1 VHRIGCRS
9 GSPPAKRFRSCD
21 KPWPRDGSVW
31 PRARLPGVRC
41 FPQESRLRK
50 ASTSHVTSSR
60 RRLLDRGR
68 GRLFCGL
75 DGAIARVNEGEG
87 GAELRLR
94 LLPRFADVLCAAE
107 APAMIAV
114 DIPIGLPAPAGRGGL
129 AAENMRG
136 RFRAS
141 GSPSPSPFLSRPRP
155 SSLCSVAHRI
165 RIARNSLREG
175 TRKRTGNFLE
185 ANSEAPRDLNDNSW
199 SEVGQR
205 SGRKLI

>member
-1 VHRIGCRS
+1 MHRIGCRS

-21 KPWPRDGSVW
+21 TSWPRDGSGR
-31 PRARLPGVRC
+31 PRARLRGVRC

-75 DGAIARVNEGEG
+75 DGAIAGVNEGEG
-87 GAELRLR
+87 GAELRRR

-114 DIPIGLPAPAGRGGL
+114 DIPIGLPAPAGRGGP
-129 AAENMRG
+129 AAENMVRPLLGERQSSSFSVPFATATQLTVLSCASNSDCAEFATRG
-136 RFRAS
+136 NTKENREFS
-141 GSPSPSPFLSRPRP
+141 GG
-155 SSLCSVAHRI
+155 
-165 RIARNSLREG
+165 E
-175 TRKRTGNFLE
+175 
-185 ANSEAPRDLNDNSW
+185 
-199 SEVGQR
+199 QR
-205 SGRKLI
+205 STSGLER

>member
-1 VHRIGCRS
+1 MHRIGCRS

-114 DIPIGLPAPAGRGGL
+114 DIPIGLPAPAGRGGP
-129 AAENMRG
+129 AAENMVRPLLGERQSFAFSVPFATATQLTVLSCASNSDCAEFATRG
-136 RFRAS
+136 NTKENREFS
-141 GSPSPSPFLSRPRP
+141 GG
-155 SSLCSVAHRI
+155 
-165 RIARNSLREG
+165 E
-175 TRKRTGNFLE
+175 
-185 ANSEAPRDLNDNSW
+185 
-199 SEVGQR
+199 QR
-205 SGRKLI
+205 STSGLER

>member
-41 FPQESRLRK
+41 LTQESRLRK

-114 DIPIGLPAPAGRGGL
+114 DIPIGLPAPAGRCGP
-129 AAENMRG
+129 AAENMVRPLLGERQSFAFSVPFATATQLTVLSCASNSDCAEFATRG
-136 RFRAS
+136 NTKENREFS
-141 GSPSPSPFLSRPRP
+141 GG
-155 SSLCSVAHRI
+155 
-165 RIARNSLREG
+165 E
-175 TRKRTGNFLE
+175 
-185 ANSEAPRDLNDNSW
+185 
-199 SEVGQR
+199 QR
-205 SGRKLI
+205 STSGLER